1 MAEETTKKE
10 TVKEK
15 RDENTIY
22 VGSKPP
28 MS

>member
-1 MAEETTKKE
+1 MAEKTAKKE
-10 TVKEK
+10 TVKEE